1 MAAARAGPR
10 TRSFARPAPAPSLL
24 QERVREMTAE
34 ATGTMQGYTYT
45 GHSRGTLDIAL
56 VITPSRHTCTHLH
69 KTCLQQQG
77 FTTQFW
83 LVNA

>member
-34 ATGTMQGYTYT
+34 ATGMMQGYT
-45 GHSRGTLDIAL
+45 GHSRGTLDIA
-56 VITPSRHTCTHLH
+56 
-69 KTCLQQQG
+69 G
-77 FTTQFW
+77 
-83 LVNA
+83 VNRT

>member
-34 ATGTMQGYTYT
+34 ATGMIQGYT
-45 GHSRGTLDIAL
+45 GHSRGEQDL
-56 VITPSRHTCTHLH
+56 VGVHL
-69 KTCLQQQG
+69 T
-77 FTTQFW
+77 
-83 LVNA
+83 

>member
-34 ATGTMQGYTYT
+34 ATGKIQIGTMQGYT
-45 GHSRGTLDIAL
+45 GPSRGEQDL
-56 VITPSRHTCTHLH
+56 VGVHL
-69 KTCLQQQG
+69 T
-77 FTTQFW
+77 
-83 LVNA
+83 